1 MANRLTPE
9 QLLVRTLGER
19 RVPSPLKL
27 SAHVGDGL
35 AHYVPDG
42 TRVLYKVAGERDEDF
57 DTHLVLERAG
67 PRELIYFDPKKT
79 RVGVVTCG
87 GLSPGVNNV
96 IRSMVLEMT
105 FQYGVRDIVGFR
117 YGYRGMNPERGYE
130 PVPLTYEL
138 IRTIHNEGGSV
149 LGTSR
154 GAEDVGVMVD
164 RLQQL
169 GIDILFCIGGDGTL
183 RGAHAIWEEVE
194 KRGARI
200 SIVGIPKT
208 IDNDIPFV
216 YKTFGF
222 DTAVEVVRQAVD
234 GAHVEAIGTVNGV
247 GLVKVMGR
255 DSGFIAAYGSLA
267 SMQVNFCLV
276 PEVPFDLH
284 GEGGF
289 LDCLERRLQKHAH
302 AVVVVA
308 EGAGQQFFPDRSRE
322 VDASGNVVPRDI
334 GIFLREEIANY
345 LRKRGH
351 VFGMKYIDP
360 SYMIRSVKANAG
372 DAIFCDNL
380 ARSAVHAGMAG
391 KTDAVIGLWH
401 GIYTHVPIPL
411 TVRGRKKIHP
421 ESYLWRGVVAATG
434 QPMVMRAKA
443 NRVSPA

>member
-9 QLLVRTLGER
+9 QLQVRTLGER
-19 RVPSPLKL
+19 RIPSPLRL

-67 PRELIYFDPKKT
+67 PRELLYFDPKKT

-105 FQYGVRDIVGFR
+105 YQYGVRDIVGFR
-117 YGYRGMNPERGYE
+117 YGYRGMNPARGHE

-154 GAEDVGVMVD
+154 GAEDVSVMVD
-164 RLQQL
+164 RLQHL

-200 SIVGIPKT
+200 SILGIPKT

-434 QPMVMRAKA
+434 QPMVMRTNA
-443 NRVSPA
+443 NRVSP

>member
-234 GAHVEAIGTVNGV
+234 GAHVEAIGTVNGA

-434 QPMVMRAKA
+434 QPMVMRTKA